1 MFYFSTYYEQLI
13 SPFKYNSKSSSFC
26 SFLTKLAA
34 YIGVASVKATVFYP
48 FVDNSNYFQ
57 FWINL
62 PL

>member
-48 FVDNSNYFQ
+48 FVDYSNYFQ
-57 FWINL
+57 F
-62 PL
+62 

>member
-1 MFYFSTYYEQLI
+1 MFYFFTYYEQLI

-57 FWINL
+57 F
-62 PL
+62 